1 LELNLKKTKI
11 DKMLLSGEIEYTVK
25 DKGIIVY
32 TDKGKILIEFDQK
45 RFRPAEVPILLSNT
59 RKIQTLGFKVN
70 HTLRDIIKD
79 QLNYFLKKENRF

>member
-1 LELNLKKTKI
+1 MELDLKKTKI
-11 DKMLLSGEIEYTVK
+11 DKMLLSGEIEYTVE

-59 RKIQTLGFKVN
+59 RKIQTLSFKVN

-79 QLNYFLKKENRF
+79 

>member
-1 LELNLKKTKI
+1 
-11 DKMLLSGEIEYTVK
+11 MLLSGEIEYTVE

-59 RKIQTLGFKVN
+59 RKIQTLSFKVN

-79 QLNYFLKKENRF
+79 

>member
-1 LELNLKKTKI
+1 LELDLKKTKI
-11 DKMLLSGEIEYTVK
+11 DKMLLSGEIEYTVE

-59 RKIQTLGFKVN
+59 RKIQTLSFKVN

-79 QLNYFLKKENRF
+79 